1 MTGATGGGQAALMD
15 GIYRSQRHIYD
26 LTRKYYLFGRD
37 GMIEQL
43 DAPADATVIEIAC
56 GTGRN
61 LAAIAR
67 RWQGS
72 AIHGLD
78 ISAEMLKSART
89 TLGTGARLALG
100 DACTFDSAATFGR
113 DTYDR
118 VVLSYALS
126 MIPDWEA
133 ALHHAARLVA
143 PGGSLHVVDFGT
155 LARMP
160 APLARGL
167 RGWLARFH
175 VTPREELH
183 EALLRA
189 CAINALDCEYETG
202 RWDYFQR
209 ATLRR
214 PRG

>member
-1 MTGATGGGQAALMD
+1 MTGATGAGQAALMD

-89 TLGTGARLALG
+89 TLARALDVWTSAGGRPDRGALLPCLQRR
-100 DACTFDSAATFGR
+100 CR
-113 DTYDR
+113 R
-118 VVLSYALS
+118 
-126 MIPDWEA
+126 I
-133 ALHHAARLVA
+133 R
-143 PGGSLHVVDFGT
+143 PGGCPPWI
-155 LARMP
+155 P
-160 APLARGL
+160 AKR
-167 RGWLARFH
+167 
-175 VTPREELH
+175 
-183 EALLRA
+183 
-189 CAINALDCEYETG
+189 
-202 RWDYFQR
+202 
-209 ATLRR
+209 
-214 PRG
+214 

>member
-100 DACTFDSAATFGR
+100 DACTFDSATTFGR

-133 ALHHAARLVA
+133 ALHHAARRRRRA
-143 PGGSLHVVDFGT
+143 
-155 LARMP
+155 
-160 APLARGL
+160 
-167 RGWLARFH
+167 
-175 VTPREELH
+175 
-183 EALLRA
+183 AL
-189 CAINALDCEYETG
+189 
-202 RWDYFQR
+202 
-209 ATLRR
+209 
-214 PRG
+214 